1 MWFCRSTYKEN
12 LRPLPSNT
20 IQKQTAII
28 FGYSFEA
35 DRAFNLIEKEFNSQN
50 VLVWLGLS
58 ENLTNHLKPLLEQK
72 YVEYIGD
79 CDFNQTMITVA
90 QELGK
95 WPPKVIDNPT
105 QQLFEELEE
114 VKDYTVYVDKIL
126 MH

>member
-1 MWFCRSTYKEN
+1 MAKPQRNPDK
-12 LRPLPSNT
+12 PP
-20 IQKQTAII
+20 
-28 FGYSFEA
+28 
-35 DRAFNLIEKEFNSQN
+35 
-50 VLVWLGLS
+50 
-58 ENLTNHLKPLLEQK
+58 KPLLEKK

-114 VKDYTVYVDKIL
+114 VEDYTVYLDKIL